1 MTDENTNKKPN
12 ENEENLEAKPQDN
25 EDSIDDVVIESD
37 DTLDDS
43 VLAEESLQETVK
55 KLREKLKLATKEK
68 QEYLNGWQRTKADYM
83 NAKKEEEASR
93 KNIVKYAKEDLI
105 GEILP
110 VLESF
115 DMAFVNKEQW
125 EKVDKN
131 WRMGVEYIYSQFRNV
146 LESNG
151 LKEVNP
157 VGLPFDPNRDEAIE
171 HVVVTKDSDDHKVI
185 EVVQKGYELHGKLI
199 KAPRV
204 KVGEYLEK

>member
-1 MTDENTNKKPN
+1 MTDENTNKKTD
-12 ENEENLEAKPQDN
+12 ENIDIEPQNTD
-25 EDSIDDVVIESD
+25 EVIDDVTIESD

-43 VLAEESLQETVK
+43 VLAEESMQETVK

-68 QEYLNGWQRTKADYM
+68 QEYLDGWQRTKADYM
-83 NAKKEEEASR
+83 NAKKDEEVRR
-93 KNIVKYAKEDLI
+93 KDIVKYAKEDLI

-151 LKEVNP
+151 LTEVNP
-157 VGLPFDPNRDEAIE
+157 IGLPFDPNRDEALE
-171 HVVVTKDSDDHKVI
+171 HVAVTDEAQDHTVV
-185 EVVQKGYELHGKLI
+185 EVTQKGYELHGKLI

-204 KVGEYLEK
+204 KVGEFR

>member
-1 MTDENTNKKPN
+1 MTDENTNKPI
-12 ENEENLEAKPQDN
+12 ENEENLETESQEN
-25 EDSIDDVVIESD
+25 IDDVTIESD

-55 KLREKLKLATKEK
+55 KLREKLNVCTKEK
-68 QEYLNGWQRTKADYM
+68 QEYLDGWQRTKADYM
-83 NAKKEEEASR
+83 NSKKEEESR
-93 KNIVKYAKEDLI
+93 RKDIVKYAKEDLI

-115 DMAFVNKEQW
+115 GMAFANKEQW

-131 WRMGVEYIYSQFRNV
+131 WRVGVEYISSQLKGV
-146 LESNG
+146 LENNG

-157 VGLPFDPNRDEAIE
+157 IGLPFDPNRDEALE
-171 HVVVTKDSDDHKVI
+171 YVPVEDEVSNHKVI

-204 KVGEYLEK
+204 KVGEFRK

>member
-1 MTDENTNKKPN
+1 MTDENTNKKTD
-12 ENEENLEAKPQDN
+12 ENIDIEPQNND
-25 EDSIDDVVIESD
+25 EVIDDVTIESD

-68 QEYLNGWQRTKADYM
+68 QEYLDGWQRTKADYM
-83 NAKKEEEASR
+83 NAKKDEETRR
-93 KNIVKYAKEDLI
+93 KDVVKYAKEDLI

-131 WRMGVEYIYSQFRNV
+131 WRTGVEYIYSQFRNV

-151 LKEVNP
+151 LTEVNP

-171 HVVVTKDSDDHKVI
+171 HITVEKESDDHKVI

-204 KVGEYLEK
+204 KVGEFK

>member
-1 MTDENTNKKPN
+1 MKDDTQKI
-12 ENEENLEAKPQDN
+12 QN
-25 EDSIDDVVIESD
+25 EDVIDDVTILSD

-43 VLAEESLQETVK
+43 VLAEESMQETVK

-68 QEYLNGWQRTKADYM
+68 QEYLDGWQRTKADYM
-83 NAKKEEEASR
+83 NAKKEEESR
-93 KNIVKYAKEDLI
+93 RKDIVKYAKEDLI

-157 VGLPFDPNRDEAIE
+157 IGLPFDPNRDEAID
-171 HVVVTKDSDDHKVI
+171 HVTVADQIDEHKVI

-204 KVGEYLEK
+204 KIGEFKK

>member
-1 MTDENTNKKPN
+1 MTDENTNKKTDENIDIEPQI
-12 ENEENLEAKPQDN
+12 NEEA
-25 EDSIDDVVIESD
+25 IDDVTIESD

-43 VLAEESLQETVK
+43 FLAEESMQETVK

-68 QEYLNGWQRTKADYM
+68 QEYLDGWQRTKADYM
-83 NAKKEEEASR
+83 NAKKDEEVRR
-93 KNIVKYAKEDLI
+93 KDVVKYAKEDLI

-131 WRMGVEYIYSQFRNV
+131 WRTGVEYIYSQFRNV
-146 LESNG
+146 LEGNG
-151 LKEVNP
+151 LTEVNP
-157 VGLPFDPNRDEAIE
+157 IGLPFDPNRDEAIE
-171 HVVVTKDSDDHKVI
+171 HVPVTNESDDHKVV

-204 KVGEYLEK
+204 KVANFKK

>member
-1 MTDENTNKKPN
+1 MKDDTDKKIL
-12 ENEENLEAKPQDN
+12 ENEENT
-25 EDSIDDVVIESD
+25 DDVVIESD

-43 VLAEESLQETVK
+43 VLTEESLQETVK

-68 QEYLNGWQRTKADYM
+68 QEYLDGWQRTKADYV
-83 NAKKEEEASR
+83 NAKKEDEARR
-93 KNIVKYAKEDLI
+93 KDLVKYAKEDLI

-131 WRMGVEYIYSQFRNV
+131 WRTGVEYIYSQFRNV

-157 VGLPFDPNRDEAIE
+157 IGLPFDPNRDEAIE
-171 HVVVTKDSDDHKVI
+171 HVAVTEESQDHTVI

-204 KVGEYLEK
+204 KVGEFKG

>member
-1 MTDENTNKKPN
+1 MTDENTNKKSK
-12 ENEENLEAKPQDN
+12 ENEENLEAKPQDV
-25 EDSIDDVVIESD
+25 EESIDDVTIESD

-68 QEYLNGWQRTKADYM
+68 QEYLDGWQRTKADYM

-93 KNIVKYAKEDLI
+93 KIIVKYAKEDLI

-131 WRMGVEYIYSQFRNV
+131 WRTGVEYIYSQFRNV
-146 LESNG
+146 LLNNG
-151 LKEVNP
+151 LTEVNP

-171 HVVVTKDSDDHKVI
+171 HVAVTEESDDHKVI

-204 KVGEYLEK
+204 KVGKLL

>member
-1 MTDENTNKKPN
+1 MTDENSNTKT
-12 ENEENLEAKPQDN
+12 EENIDIEPQNNDGA
-25 EDSIDDVVIESD
+25 IDDVIIESD

-43 VLAEESLQETVK
+43 VLAEESLQDTVK

-68 QEYLNGWQRTKADYM
+68 QEYLDGWQRTKADYM
-83 NAKKEEEASR
+83 NAKKDEETRR
-93 KNIVKYAKEDLI
+93 KDIVKYAKEDLI

-131 WRMGVEYIYSQFRNV
+131 WRTGVEYIYSQFRNV

-151 LKEVNP
+151 LTEVNP
-157 VGLPFDPNRDEAIE
+157 IGLPFDPNRDEAIE
-171 HVVVTKDSDDHKVI
+171 HTAVTNEADDHKVV

-204 KVGEYLEK
+204 KVGEYKK

>member
-1 MTDENTNKKPN
+1 MTDENTNKKTD
-12 ENEENLEAKPQDN
+12 ENIDIEPQND
-25 EDSIDDVVIESD
+25 EVIDDVTIESD

-43 VLAEESLQETVK
+43 VLAEESMYETVK
-55 KLREKLKLATKEK
+55 KLREKLKIATKEK
-68 QEYLNGWQRTKADYM
+68 QEYLDGWQRTKADYL
-83 NAKKEEEASR
+83 NSKKEDESR
-93 KNIVKYAKEDLI
+93 RKDIVKYAKEDLI

-131 WRMGVEYIYSQFRNV
+131 WRTGVGYIYSQFRNV
-146 LESNG
+146 LENNG
-151 LKEVNP
+151 LVEVNP
-157 VGLPFDPNRDEAIE
+157 IGLPFDPNRDEAIE
-171 HVVVTKDSDDHKVI
+171 HTIVSDESQDNKVV

-204 KVGEYLEK
+204 KVAEFKK